1 MKAHN
6 AWTIEFKR
14 DIPSRVPFN
23 FISCTESSKCIW
35 RVLYRNKKKHFHSLY
50 REETSNQKLDRL
62 GANNSRNIVRIL
74 QPKFSR
80 KEERECKRLLGHRGC
95 APPDL
100 PMLNS
105 RVVKMAFETC

>member
-1 MKAHN
+1 MHLACPVQKQ
-6 AWTIEFKR
+6 E
-14 DIPSRVPFN
+14 
-23 FISCTESSKCIW
+23 
-35 RVLYRNKKKHFHSLY
+35 KHFHSVY
-50 REETSNQKLDRL
+50 REETSNQRLDRL

-80 KEERECKRLLGHRGC
+80 KEERECKRLLGHQGC